1 MPLHL
6 VKLSVGS
13 RSLDDL
19 RRWQAQ
25 HGAARP
31 PLRHRTRNFP
41 RRAEEVLDGGS
52 IYWVIDRFVTAR
64 QRVTGIAEGL
74 RDDGTK
80 CTDLILDPLLVPVQ
94 PRIMR
99 PFQGWRYLAA
109 ADACPDLVFRQTD
122 AVLPEALR
130 RELAALALI

>member
-1 MPLHL
+1 M
-6 VKLSVGS
+6 
-13 RSLDDL
+13 

-52 IYWVIDRFVTAR
+52 IYWVINRLVTAR
-64 QRVTGIAEGL
+64 QRVRDIAEGV

-80 CTDLILDPLLVPVQ
+80 CTDLMLDPLLIPVQ
-94 PRIMR
+94 PRVMR
-99 PFQGWRYLAA
+99 PFQGWRYLTA
-109 ADACPDLVFRQTD
+109 ADACADLVFGAVDD
-122 AVLPEALR
+122 ALPETLR